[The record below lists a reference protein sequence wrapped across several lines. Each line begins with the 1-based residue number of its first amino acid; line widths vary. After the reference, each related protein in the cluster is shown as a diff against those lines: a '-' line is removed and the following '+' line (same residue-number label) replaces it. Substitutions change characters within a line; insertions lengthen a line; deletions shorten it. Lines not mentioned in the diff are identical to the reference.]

1 MCAEAA
7 VWAGHRSVSSRS
19 ESSTVLP
26 FSAAWRSPASSRP
39 APAAG
44 YRPPALS
51 SAQPYHSISIST
63 RPLQINEKLLGSE
76 QPLPATPPLSSGP
89 QFERYLLLSINLTTA
104 VRSPTPGPWRAN
116 HSHYRTPGWLPSTP

>member
-63 RPLQINEKLLGSE
+63 RPSKS
-76 QPLPATPPLSSGP
+76 TKSFSGP
-89 QFERYLLLSINLTTA
+89 S
-104 VRSPTPGPWRAN
+104 N
-116 HSHYRTPGWLPSTP
+116 HSPYPPPPSARALLTLVH